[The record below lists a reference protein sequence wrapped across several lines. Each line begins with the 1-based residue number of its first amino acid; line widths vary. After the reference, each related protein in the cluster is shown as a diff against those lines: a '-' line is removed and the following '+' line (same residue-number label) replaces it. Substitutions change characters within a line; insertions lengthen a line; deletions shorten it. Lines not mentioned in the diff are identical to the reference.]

1 MRNPESPPPLA
12 GLSRLQALAA
22 TRAYLR
28 GRGIE
33 EAEADARLLVFSAG
47 GFDAL
52 DLLRNPEVGL
62 TAPQAARLADF
73 ARRRADRE
81 PATRIVGRRPFW
93 TVDIAVR
100 PNVLDPRADSEAV
113 VRLALRM
120 MAQHTMPMLRILDA
134 GSGSGALLCALLA
147 ESPGAFGVAVDLSS
161 DACHAARLNLA
172 ANGLAMRAG
181 VVRASWVDAFSGAFD
196 MIVSNPPYL
205 RSDEI
210 RELDLEVGGHD
221 PHLALDGGPDGLA
234 AYRTL
239 FSQAPGALVSNGVLI
254 VEHGAGQGAELR
266 GMARDYGLSEVGLER
281 DLAGRERAFAVQMEK
296 S

>member
-1 MRNPESPPPLA
+1 MISPETAPSLA

-28 GRGIE
+28 NCGIE
-33 EAEADARLLVFSAG
+33 EADADARLLVFSAG
-47 GFDAL
+47 GFNALGLLQNPDA
-52 DLLRNPEVGL
+52 GL
-62 TAPQAARLADF
+62 TASQAARLEEF
-73 ARRRADRE
+73 VRRRADRE

-93 TVDIAVR
+93 TVNIAVR

-120 MAQHTMPMLRILDA
+120 MTKRAMSPLRLLDA
-134 GSGSGALLCALLA
+134 GSGSGALLCALLS
-147 ESPGAFGVAVDLSS
+147 EFRGAFGVAVDLSS

-172 ANGLAMRAG
+172 ANGLATRAR
-181 VVRASWVDAFSGAFD
+181 VVRANWVDAFTAAFD
-196 MIVSNPPYL
+196 LIVSNPPYL

-210 RELDLEVGGHD
+210 RELDPEVGGHD
-221 PHLALDGGPDGLA
+221 PLLALDGGPDGLA

-266 GMARDYGLSEVGLER
+266 GMARDYGLSEAGLER